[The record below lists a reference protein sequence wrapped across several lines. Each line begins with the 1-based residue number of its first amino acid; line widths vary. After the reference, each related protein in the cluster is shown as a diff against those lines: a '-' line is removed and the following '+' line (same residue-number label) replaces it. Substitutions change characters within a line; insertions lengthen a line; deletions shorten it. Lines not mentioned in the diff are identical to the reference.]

1 MKGIRTICM
10 VMAFVMIFSLA
21 AFATVILTEE
31 NILTTQDLL
40 EDALA
45 DDDWMMFFA
54 GGTVDL
60 GYKMAYARNESL
72 QEFFKRPDC
81 ASVALNVYSNS
92 IWENFSESNYT
103 TVEEYKEYFLWLIL
117 SSDEMM
123 SLYTSAQYDIYNT
136 LSIQRYVTYQDQYL
150 CDSAA
155 LQMREC
161 ITCYWSGFTL
171 RHSHPTVTLFYNND
185 VWTFFALEDM
195 TNIEKAEDIEYVE
208 SLNLDVTLLS
218 EPTYHY
224 NCHSYAWY
232 QQDTS
237 NQHWIYIEQMI
248 NVLQDYHCYETVN
261 PAIGHIVVYM
271 KDGEITHSGVIVGF
285 ENGVPIVRS
294 KWGRLGLYEHPI
306 DQILNGYY
314 DGTENSSYRFY
325 YYPKEHDLH
334 YSQINANVHYA
345 ECDSGYCEYEIE
357 EEPHDNIYT
366 YDHIT
371 HTAVCE
377 KCGYTLESHHTMVSF
392 TDSVGVGTKCSAC
405 NYKLYDHY
413 HTYSDWIMYSEVYH
427 RRMCHECYYM
437 EDEKHHAYYDY
448 ATQSCTKC
456 GYHGILLDY

>member
-31 NILTTQDLL
+31 NILITQDLL

-136 LSIQRYVTYQDQYL
+136 LSIQRYVTYKDQYL

-155 LQMREC
+155 LQMGEC
-161 ITCYWSGFTL
+161 TTCYWGRFTL

-185 VWTFFALEDM
+185 VITFFALEDM

-224 NCHSYAWY
+224 NCHSYALY
-232 QQDTS
+232 GNGS
-237 NQHWIYIEQMI
+237 ANPYWI
-248 NVLQDYHCYETVN
+248 DN
-261 PAIGHIVVYM
+261 PAPYYTDGSLRLASSSNHLFVLYFDPEVDKDNAFRYIHTAIYLNSVYYQ
-271 KDGEITHSGVIVGF
+271 
-285 ENGVPIVRS
+285 S
-294 KWGRLGLYEHPI
+294 KWGYMGVYNHTLTQHPFSV
-306 DQILNGYY
+306 Y
-314 DGTENSSYRFY
+314 DDFFNDTNNAAISYWNWA
-325 YYPKEHDLH
+325 
-334 YSQINANVHYA
+334 S
-345 ECDSGYCEYEIE
+345 
-357 EEPHDNIYT
+357 
-366 YDHIT
+366 
-371 HTAVCE
+371 
-377 KCGYTLESHHTMVSF
+377 
-392 TDSVGVGTKCSAC
+392 
-405 NYKLYDHY
+405 
-413 HTYSDWIMYSEVYH
+413 
-427 RRMCHECYYM
+427 
-437 EDEKHHAYYDY
+437 
-448 ATQSCTKC
+448 
-456 GYHGILLDY
+456 